1 MNNPTNINGT
11 THKTPNVSSVDR
23 RFDAIERTLAVL
35 KDHLLTARVQPVGSP
50 KSQRQV
56 ALEHVR
62 GMLARQGEVNV
73 NDVKSVLGVSVKTAT
88 RLLHALNRERAG
100 FLLFDPVGHTERL
113 VLVHPSRVALE
124 RGSRVAAN

>member
-1 MNNPTNINGT
+1 MNIPSNTNAQAT
-11 THKTPNVSSVDR
+11 KSPNVSEVDR
-23 RFDAIERTLAVL
+23 RFSAIEQTLAIL

-50 KSQRQV
+50 RSQRQA

-62 GMLARQGEVNV
+62 GMLARKGEVNV
-73 NDVKSVLGVSVKTAT
+73 TDVKSVLGVSVKTAT

-100 FLLFDPVGHTERL
+100 VLLFDPVGHTERL

-124 RGSRVAAN
+124 RGSRVEAN